1 LDEYT
6 IIRTIELPHGR
17 DWEWYPDAN
26 VVALAPH
33 IVTETQ
39 RSQALFEVYRHWRR
53 NCIQIVESPSLEV
66 LPL

>member
-1 LDEYT
+1 
-6 IIRTIELPHGR
+6 
-17 DWEWYPDAN
+17 
-26 VVALAPH
+26 
-33 IVTETQ
+33 VTETQ